1 MVTKQQLIT
10 DILDYLLA
18 ERYPEAHQINA
29 RKGLNQVRKDRLESI
44 REIVKR
50 EG

>member
-18 ERYPEAHQINA
+18 ERYPMRDQLNA
-29 RKGLNQVRKDRLESI
+29 GLGLWKMTKDELKSL
-44 REIVKR
+44 REIVKT